1 MEKQKISQWKLM
13 FLFLKDRILKPWSNP
28 SYAMYFIV
36 IIIFVG
42 SFGILRDLLNAEW
55 CWSSEFDGVEIDKF
69 AFNLTGISLSLTTA
83 SVIDLVFIT
92 RKTIEAETSSE
103 KYNQFQIESIKK
115 SIRIFG
121 LISLIVIFINWI
133 LVNSFLE
140 SYKAKI
146 ILSILSLLISYAIW
160 WISNVRNKI
169 LNKYKTNIGAQIGG
183 DLPKSLQPN
192 PNQTNEVEKQTSE
205 EGLVGTTQ
213 NFKTE

>member
-13 FLFLKDRILKPWSNP
+13 FLFLKDRITKPWSNP

-42 SFGILRDLLNAEW
+42 SFGLLRDLLNTEL
-55 CWSSEFDGVEIDKF
+55 CWSCEFDGVEIDKF

-92 RKTIEAETSSE
+92 KKTIEAETSSE

-121 LISLIVIFINWI
+121 LISLIVIFIIWI

-140 SYKAKI
+140 SFNAKI
-146 ILSILSLLISYAIW
+146 ILSIFSLLISYAIW

-183 DLPKSLQPN
+183 QLPKSPQPN
-192 PNQTNEVEKQTSE
+192 PNQTDEVVKQASE
-205 EGLVGTTQ
+205 AVLVGTTQ
-213 NFKTE
+213 NFKIE